1 VFAAVLLL
9 GLIATVVGLPGTTLI
24 FIDALVY
31 SAITHWER
39 VPWPVLL
46 VLGIMALAA
55 ETSDNVIAALG
66 AKAGGGTNTT
76 SVVVVI
82 GTILGAVIA
91 GIIISPLLSLLGLA
105 GGPVGFLVG
114 VILPPLI
121 GGVTGGFFSAYY
133 YEKHTGKQDE
143 DALRAGWGAFF
154 GRIAA
159 GLIKALIGCLMI
171 AIIIY
176 TIATNAPPAA

>member
-31 SAITHWER
+31 SAITHWQR

-46 VLGIMALAA
+46 VLAIMALAA
-55 ETSDNVIAALG
+55 ETSDSLIAAMG
-66 AKAGGGTNTT
+66 AKAGGGTNKT

-91 GIIISPLLSLLGLA
+91 GSIISPLLALLGLA
-105 GGPVGFLVG
+105 GGPGGFLLG
-114 VILPPLI
+114 VILPPLL
-121 GGVTGGFFSAYY
+121 GGVTGGFLSAYY
-133 YEKHTGKQDE
+133 YEKHTGKKDE

-154 GRIAA
+154 GRMAA
-159 GLIKALIGCLMI
+159 GLIKGLVGCLMI

-176 TIATNAPPAA
+176 TIATNTPPAA